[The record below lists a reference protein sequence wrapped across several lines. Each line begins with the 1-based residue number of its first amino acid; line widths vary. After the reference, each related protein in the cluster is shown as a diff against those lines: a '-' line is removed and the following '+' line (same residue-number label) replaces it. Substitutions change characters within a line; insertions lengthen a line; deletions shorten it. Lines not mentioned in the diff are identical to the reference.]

1 MKLSTQSTIM
11 NNLTVNQSVVNS
23 INSVCHIFI
32 GNYNISSLS
41 CYNGFLNGN
50 FETKVRQNDVKYQIY
65 QNCQYEPNKNGETFH
80 YGLIRGIIPWMTQ
93 SRYHY
98 GDLGIFCQLFH
109 FILKLKVSDKKKCV
123 GGSKSLC

>member
-50 FETKVRQNDVKYQIY
+50 FETKVRQNDVK
-65 QNCQYEPNKNGETFH
+65 KNIS
-80 YGLIRGIIPWMTQ
+80 IRYI
-93 SRYHY
+93 
-98 GDLGIFCQLFH
+98 
-109 FILKLKVSDKKKCV
+109 KLVNMNPIKTVKPSIMD
-123 GGSKSLC
+123 

>member
-11 NNLTVNQSVVNS
+11 NNLTVKQNVVNS
-23 INSVCHIFI
+23 IIFVCHIFI

-65 QNCQYEPNKNGETFH
+65 QTCQYEPNKNGETFH
-80 YGLIRGIIPWMTQ
+80 YGLIRVLYPG
-93 SRYHY
+93 
-98 GDLGIFCQLFH
+98 
-109 FILKLKVSDKKKCV
+109 
-123 GGSKSLC
+123 